1 MPWWPVWQFKRF
13 ALRWSFEAVQKIQN
27 LHIIIW
33 YLIYIQNIIYIYIYT
48 YYVYI
53 YNIYILYIYIIY
65 IYIYYIILHVVGLVK
80 SCVLYISGFEAHGG
94 VEVTLKKFG
103 HPEGTKMQ
111 LVRVSVW
118 HGMDHDSWWI
128 QGVLVAAEWQLVWPK
143 PIHLKTTW
151 HCGFLFENMQCS
163 RLQIDSISFLWLFS

>member
-1 MPWWPVWQFKRF
+1 MIF
-13 ALRWSFEAVQKIQN
+13 N
-27 LHIIIW
+27 L
-33 YLIYIQNIIYIYIYT
+33 YSEYNIYIYILC
-48 YYVYI
+48 VYI
-53 YNIYILYIYIIY
+53 QYIYIYILYIIYI

-118 HGMDHDSWWI
+118 HGMDHDS
-128 QGVLVAAEWQLVWPK
+128 
-143 PIHLKTTW
+143 
-151 HCGFLFENMQCS
+151 
-163 RLQIDSISFLWLFS
+163 

>member
-1 MPWWPVWQFKRF
+1 VKFWSGSKNTKF
-13 ALRWSFEAVQKIQN
+13 AYHHMIFN
-27 LHIIIW
+27 L
-33 YLIYIQNIIYIYIYT
+33 YSEYNIYIYT

-53 YNIYILYIYIIY
+53 YNIYIYIIYIIY
-65 IYIYYIILHVVGLVK
+65 LIYIYNIYIYYIILHVVGLVK